1 MKLSWEARLGIILV
15 LLSIII
21 YSIKYLVTGDAENIF
36 NYLFNSLGYLPL
48 NVLLV
53 TIILNRLLANRARQN
68 KMEKMN
74 IVVGV
79 FFSEIGTW
87 LLTYLSDSDPNL
99 CKLSGDLVKIDQWSE
114 EEFVRVQDKFK
125 SHNYS
130 IDIKKI
136 DIKLLST
143 YLSSKRDFS
152 LRLLENP
159 LLLENESFTNLLRS
173 VFHLTEELE
182 HRRDLQGLPDSDYLH
197 LAGDIER
204 AYLLLVVE
212 WMTYMRYL
220 NSNYPYLFSLAMR
233 TNPFDEN
240 ACVTVKSPETCTE
253 II

>member
-1 MKLSWEARLGIILV
+1 MEMKLSWEARLGIFLI
-15 LLSIII
+15 LLSVII
-21 YSIKYLVTGDAENIF
+21 YGIKYLIIGDAENIF

-53 TIILNRLLANRARQN
+53 TLILNRLLANRSKQN
-68 KMEKMN
+68 KLEKMN

-79 FFSEIGTW
+79 FFSEVGTW
-87 LLTYLSDSDPNL
+87 LLTYLSDNDPNL
-99 CKLSGDLVKIDQWSE
+99 CRLSGDLVKIDQWSD
-114 EEFVRVQDKFK
+114 EEFIRVQEKFK
-125 SHNYS
+125 NHNYS

-136 DIKLLST
+136 DIKVLST
-143 YLSSKRDFS
+143 YLSSKRSFS

-182 HRRDLQGLPDSDYLH
+182 QRRDFQVLPDSDYLH

-204 AYLLLVVE
+204 AYFLLVME
-212 WMTYMRYL
+212 WIAYMRYL

-240 ACVTVKSPETCTE
+240 ACVVVK
-253 II
+253 

>member
-1 MKLSWEARLGIILV
+1 MEMKLSWEARLGIFLI
-15 LLSIII
+15 LLSFII
-21 YSIKYLVTGDAENIF
+21 YGIKYLIIGDAENIF

-53 TIILNRLLANRARQN
+53 TLILNRLLANRSKQN
-68 KMEKMN
+68 KLEKMN

-79 FFSEIGTW
+79 FFSEVGTW
-87 LLTYLSDSDPNL
+87 LLTYLSDNDPNL
-99 CKLSGDLVKIDQWSE
+99 CRLSGDLVKIDRWSD
-114 EEFVRVQDKFK
+114 EEFIRVQDKFK
-125 SHNYS
+125 NHNYS

-136 DIKLLST
+136 DVKALST
-143 YLSSKRDFS
+143 YLSSKRSFS

-182 HRRDLQGLPDSDYLH
+182 HRRDFQGLPDSDYLH
-197 LAGDIER
+197 LSGDIER
-204 AYLLLVVE
+204 AYFLLVME
-212 WMTYMRYL
+212 WMAYMRYL

-240 ACVTVKSPETCTE
+240 ACVVVK
-253 II
+253 

>member
-1 MKLSWEARLGIILV
+1 MKLSWEARLGIFLI
-15 LLSIII
+15 LLSLII
-21 YSIKYLVTGDAENIF
+21 YGIKYLIIGDAENIF

-53 TIILNRLLANRARQN
+53 TLILNRLLANRSKQN
-68 KMEKMN
+68 KLEKMN

-79 FFSEIGTW
+79 FFSEVGTW
-87 LLTYLSDSDPNL
+87 LLTYLSDNDPNL
-99 CKLSGDLVKIDQWSE
+99 CRLSGDLVKIDQWSD
-114 EEFVRVQDKFK
+114 EEFIRVQDKFK
-125 SHNYS
+125 NHNYS

-136 DIKLLST
+136 DIKALST
-143 YLSSKRDFS
+143 YLSSKRGFS

-159 LLLENESFTNLLRS
+159 LLLENESFTNLLRA

-182 HRRDLQGLPDSDYLH
+182 HRRDFQGLPDSDYLH

-204 AYLLLVVE
+204 AYFLLVME

-240 ACVTVKSPETCTE
+240 ACVVVK
-253 II
+253 

>member
-1 MKLSWEARLGIILV
+1 MKLSWEARLGIFLI
-15 LLSIII
+15 LLSFII
-21 YSIKYLVTGDAENIF
+21 YGIKYLIIGDAENIF

-53 TIILNRLLANRARQN
+53 TIILNRLLANRSKQN
-68 KMEKMN
+68 RLEKMN

-87 LLTYLSDSDPNL
+87 LLTYLSDNDPNL

-114 EEFVRVQDKFK
+114 EEFARVQEKFK
-125 SHNYS
+125 NHNYS
-130 IDIKKI
+130 IDINKI
-136 DIKLLST
+136 DIKALST
-143 YLSSKRDFS
+143 YLSSKRGFS

-159 LLLENESFTNLLRS
+159 ILLENESFTNLLRS

-182 HRRDLQGLPDSDYLH
+182 HRQDLQGLPDSDYQH
-197 LAGDIER
+197 LASDIER
-204 AYLLLVVE
+204 AYRLLVME
-212 WMTYMRYL
+212 WMAYMRYL

-240 ACVTVKSPETCTE
+240 ACVTVK
-253 II
+253 

>member
-1 MKLSWEARLGIILV
+1 MEMKLSWEARLGIFLI

-21 YSIKYLVTGDAENIF
+21 YSIKYLIIPDAENIF

-53 TIILNRLLANRARQN
+53 TLILNRLLANRSRQN
-68 KMEKMN
+68 KLEKMN

-79 FFSEIGTW
+79 FFSELGTW
-87 LLTYLSDSDPNL
+87 LLTYLSDNDPNL

-114 EEFVRVQDKFK
+114 EEFIRVQDKFK
-125 SHNYS
+125 SHKYS

-136 DIKLLST
+136 DIKALST
-143 YLSSKRDFS
+143 YLSSKRSFS

-182 HRRDLQGLPDSDYLH
+182 HRRDIQMLPDSDYQH

-204 AYLLLVVE
+204 AYFLLVME

-240 ACVTVKSPETCTE
+240 ACVVVK
-253 II
+253 

>member
-1 MKLSWEARLGIILV
+1 MKLSWEARLGIFLIM
-15 LLSIII
+15 LSFII
-21 YSIKYLVTGDAENIF
+21 YGIKYMIIGDAENIF

-53 TIILNRLLANRARQN
+53 TLILNRLLANRSKQN
-68 KMEKMN
+68 KLEKMN

-87 LLTYLSDSDPNL
+87 LLTYLSDNDPNL
-99 CKLSGDLVKIDQWSE
+99 CQLSGDLVKIDQWSD
-114 EEFVRVQDKFK
+114 EEFIRVQDKFK
-125 SHNYS
+125 NHNYS
-130 IDIKKI
+130 IDIKRI
-136 DIKLLST
+136 DIKALST
-143 YLSSKRDFS
+143 YLSTKRSFS

-159 LLLENESFTNLLRS
+159 LLLENESFTNLLRA

-182 HRRDLQGLPDSDYLH
+182 QRRDFQGLPDSDYLH

-204 AYLLLVVE
+204 AYFLLVME
-212 WMTYMRYL
+212 WMAYMRYL

-240 ACVTVKSPETCTE
+240 ACVVVK
-253 II
+253 

>member
-1 MKLSWEARLGIILV
+1 MKLSWEARLGIFLIM
-15 LLSIII
+15 LSFII
-21 YSIKYLVTGDAENIF
+21 YGIKYMIIGDAENIF

-53 TIILNRLLANRARQN
+53 TLILNRLLANRSKQN
-68 KMEKMN
+68 KLEKMN

-87 LLTYLSDSDPNL
+87 LLTYLSDNDPNL
-99 CKLSGDLVKIDQWSE
+99 CRLSGDLVKIDQWSD
-114 EEFVRVQDKFK
+114 EEFIRVQDKFK
-125 SHNYS
+125 NHNYS

-136 DIKLLST
+136 DIKALST
-143 YLSSKRDFS
+143 YLSTKRSFS

-159 LLLENESFTNLLRS
+159 LLLENESFTNLLRA

-182 HRRDLQGLPDSDYLH
+182 QRRDFQGLPDSDYLH

-204 AYLLLVVE
+204 AYFLLVME
-212 WMTYMRYL
+212 WMAYMRYL

-240 ACVTVKSPETCTE
+240 ACVVVK
-253 II
+253 

>member
-1 MKLSWEARLGIILV
+1 MEMKLSWEARLGIFLI
-15 LLSIII
+15 LLSVII
-21 YSIKYLVTGDAENIF
+21 YGIKYLITGDAVNIF
-36 NYLFNSLGYLPL
+36 NYVFNSLGYLPL

-53 TIILNRLLANRARQN
+53 TLILNRLLANRSKQN
-68 KMEKMN
+68 KLEKMN

-79 FFSEIGTW
+79 FFSEVGTW
-87 LLTYLSDSDPNL
+87 LLTYLSDNDPNL
-99 CKLSGDLVKIDQWSE
+99 CRLSGDLVKIDQWSD
-114 EEFVRVQDKFK
+114 EEFIRVQEKFK
-125 SHNYS
+125 NHNYS

-136 DIKLLST
+136 DLNALSS
-143 YLSSKRDFS
+143 YLSSKRGFS

-182 HRRDLQGLPDSDYLH
+182 QRRDLQGLPDSDYRH

-204 AYLLLVVE
+204 AYFLLVLT
-212 WMTYMRYL
+212 WMAYMRYL

-240 ACVTVKSPETCTE
+240 ACVVVK
-253 II
+253 

>member
-1 MKLSWEARLGIILV
+1 
-15 LLSIII
+15 
-21 YSIKYLVTGDAENIF
+21 
-36 NYLFNSLGYLPL
+36 L

-53 TIILNRLLANRARQN
+53 TLILNRLLANRSKQN
-68 KMEKMN
+68 KLEKMN

-79 FFSEIGTW
+79 FFSEVGTW
-87 LLTYLSDSDPNL
+87 LLTYLSDNDPNL
-99 CKLSGDLVKIDQWSE
+99 GLLSGDLVKIDQWSD
-114 EEFVRVQDKFK
+114 EEFIRVQDKFK
-125 SHNYS
+125 NHNYS

-136 DIKLLST
+136 DIKALST
-143 YLSSKRDFS
+143 YLSTKRSFS

-159 LLLENESFTNLLRS
+159 LLLENERFTNLLRA

-182 HRRDLQGLPDSDYLH
+182 HRRDFQGLPDSDYLH

-204 AYLLLVVE
+204 AYFLLVME

-240 ACVTVKSPETCTE
+240 ACVVVK
-253 II
+253 

>member
-1 MKLSWEARLGIILV
+1 MDLKLSWEGRLGIFLI
-15 LLSIII
+15 LLSLII
-21 YSIKYLVTGDAENIF
+21 YGIKYLIIGDAENIF

-53 TIILNRLLANRARQN
+53 TLILNRLLANRSKQN
-68 KMEKMN
+68 KLEKMN

-87 LLTYLSDSDPNL
+87 LLTYLSDNDPNL
-99 CKLSGDLVKIDQWSE
+99 CRLSGDLVKIDQWSD
-114 EEFVRVQDKFK
+114 EEFIRVQDKFK
-125 SHNYS
+125 NHRYS

-136 DIKLLST
+136 DIKALST
-143 YLSSKRDFS
+143 YLSSKRSFS

-159 LLLENESFTNLLRS
+159 LLLENESFTNLLRA

-182 HRRDLQGLPDSDYLH
+182 HRRDFQELPDSDYLH

-204 AYLLLVVE
+204 AYFLLVME

-240 ACVTVKSPETCTE
+240 ACVVVK
-253 II
+253 

>member
-1 MKLSWEARLGIILV
+1 MKLSWEARLGIFLIM
-15 LLSIII
+15 LSFII
-21 YSIKYLVTGDAENIF
+21 YGIKYMIIGDAENTF

-53 TIILNRLLANRARQN
+53 TLILNRLLANRSKQN
-68 KMEKMN
+68 KLEKMN

-87 LLTYLSDSDPNL
+87 LLTYLSDNDPNL
-99 CKLSGDLVKIDQWSE
+99 CRLSGDLVKIDQWSD
-114 EEFVRVQDKFK
+114 EEFIRVQDKFK
-125 SHNYS
+125 NHNYS

-136 DIKLLST
+136 DIKALST
-143 YLSSKRDFS
+143 YLSTKRSFS

-159 LLLENESFTNLLRS
+159 LLLENESFTNLLRA

-182 HRRDLQGLPDSDYLH
+182 QRRDFQGLPDSDYLH

-204 AYLLLVVE
+204 AYFLLVME
-212 WMTYMRYL
+212 WMAYMRYL

-240 ACVTVKSPETCTE
+240 ACVVVK
-253 II
+253 

>member
-1 MKLSWEARLGIILV
+1 MEMKLSWETRLGIFLI
-15 LLSIII
+15 LLSVII
-21 YSIKYLVTGDAENIF
+21 YGIKYLIIGDAENIF

-53 TIILNRLLANRARQN
+53 TLILNRLLANRSKQN

-79 FFSEIGTW
+79 FFSEAGTW
-87 LLTYLSDSDPNL
+87 LLTYLSGNDPNL
-99 CKLSGDLVKIDQWSE
+99 CRLSGDLVKIDQWSDE
-114 EEFVRVQDKFK
+114 EIIRVQDKFK
-125 SHNYS
+125 NHNYS

-136 DIKLLST
+136 DIKALT
-143 YLSSKRDFS
+143 NYLSSKRGFF

-159 LLLENESFTNLLRS
+159 LLLENESFTNLLRA

-182 HRRDLQGLPDSDYLH
+182 QRRDLQGLPDSDYHH

-204 AYLLLVVE
+204 AYFLLVME
-212 WMTYMRYL
+212 WMAYMRYL

-240 ACVTVKSPETCTE
+240 ACVVVK
-253 II
+253 

>member
-1 MKLSWEARLGIILV
+1 MKLSWEARLGIFLIM
-15 LLSIII
+15 LSFII
-21 YSIKYLVTGDAENIF
+21 YGIKYMIIGDAENIF

-53 TIILNRLLANRARQN
+53 TLILNRLLANRSKQN
-68 KMEKMN
+68 KLEKMN

-87 LLTYLSDSDPNL
+87 LLTYLSDNDPNL
-99 CKLSGDLVKIDQWSE
+99 CRLSGDLVKIDQWSD
-114 EEFVRVQDKFK
+114 EEFIRVQDKFK
-125 SHNYS
+125 NHNYS

-136 DIKLLST
+136 DIKALST
-143 YLSSKRDFS
+143 YLSTKRSFS

-159 LLLENESFTNLLRS
+159 LLLENESFTNLLRA
-173 VFHLTEELE
+173 VYHLTEELE
-182 HRRDLQGLPDSDYLH
+182 QRRDFQGLPDSDYLH

-204 AYLLLVVE
+204 AYFLLVME
-212 WMTYMRYL
+212 WMAYMRYL

-240 ACVTVKSPETCTE
+240 ACVVVK
-253 II
+253 

>member
-1 MKLSWEARLGIILV
+1 MKLSWEARLGIFLI
-15 LLSIII
+15 LLSLII
-21 YSIKYLVTGDAENIF
+21 YGIKYLITGDAVNIF
-36 NYLFNSLGYLPL
+36 NYVFNSLGYLPL

-53 TIILNRLLANRARQN
+53 TLILNRLLANRSKQN
-68 KMEKMN
+68 KLEKMN

-79 FFSEIGTW
+79 FFSEVGTW
-87 LLTYLSDSDPNL
+87 LLTYLSDNDPNL
-99 CKLSGDLVKIDQWSE
+99 SRLSGDLVKIDQWSD
-114 EEFVRVQDKFK
+114 EEFIRVQEKFK
-125 SHNYS
+125 NHNYS

-136 DIKLLST
+136 DINALSS
-143 YLSSKRDFS
+143 YLSSKRGFS

-182 HRRDLQGLPDSDYLH
+182 QRRDLQGLPDSDYRH

-204 AYLLLVVE
+204 AYFLLVLT
-212 WMTYMRYL
+212 WMAYMRYL

-240 ACVTVKSPETCTE
+240 ACVVVK
-253 II
+253 

>member
-1 MKLSWEARLGIILV
+1 MEMKLSWEARLGIFLI
-15 LLSIII
+15 LLSFII
-21 YSIKYLVTGDAENIF
+21 YGIKYLIIGDAENIF

-53 TIILNRLLANRARQN
+53 TLILNRLLANRSKQN
-68 KMEKMN
+68 KLEKMN

-79 FFSEIGTW
+79 FFSEVGTW
-87 LLTYLSDSDPNL
+87 LLTYLSDNDPNL
-99 CKLSGDLVKIDQWSE
+99 CRLSGDLVKIDRWSD
-114 EEFVRVQDKFK
+114 EEFIRVQDKFK
-125 SHNYS
+125 NHNYS

-136 DIKLLST
+136 DVKALST
-143 YLSSKRDFS
+143 YLSSKRSFS
-152 LRLLENP
+152 VRLLENP
-159 LLLENESFTNLLRS
+159 LLLENESFTNLLRA

-182 HRRDLQGLPDSDYLH
+182 HRRDFQGLQGLPDSDYLH

-204 AYLLLVVE
+204 AYFLLVIE

-240 ACVTVKSPETCTE
+240 ACVVVK
-253 II
+253 

>member
-1 MKLSWEARLGIILV
+1 MEMKLSWEARLGIFLI

-21 YSIKYLVTGDAENIF
+21 YSIKYLIIPDAENIF

-53 TIILNRLLANRARQN
+53 TLILNRLLANRSRQN
-68 KMEKMN
+68 KLEKMN

-79 FFSEIGTW
+79 FFSELGTW
-87 LLTYLSDSDPNL
+87 LLTYLSDNDPNL

-114 EEFVRVQDKFK
+114 EEFIRVQDKFK
-125 SHNYS
+125 SHKYS
-130 IDIKKI
+130 IEIKKI
-136 DIKLLST
+136 DIKALST
-143 YLSSKRDFS
+143 YLSSKRSFS

-182 HRRDLQGLPDSDYLH
+182 HRRDIQSLPDSDYQH

-204 AYLLLVVE
+204 AYFLLVME

-220 NSNYPYLFSLAMR
+220 NLNYPYLFSLAMR

-240 ACVTVKSPETCTE
+240 ACVVVK
-253 II
+253 

>member
-1 MKLSWEARLGIILV
+1 MKLSWEARLGIFLI
-15 LLSIII
+15 LLSLII
-21 YSIKYLVTGDAENIF
+21 YGIKYLIIGDAENIF

-53 TIILNRLLANRARQN
+53 TLILNRLLANRSKQN
-68 KMEKMN
+68 KLEKMN

-87 LLTYLSDSDPNL
+87 LLTYLSDNDPNL
-99 CKLSGDLVKIDQWSE
+99 CRLSGDLVKIDQWSD
-114 EEFVRVQDKFK
+114 EEFIRVQDKFK
-125 SHNYS
+125 NHNYS

-136 DIKLLST
+136 DIKALST
-143 YLSSKRDFS
+143 YLSTKRSFS

-159 LLLENESFTNLLRS
+159 LLLENESFTNLLRA

-182 HRRDLQGLPDSDYLH
+182 HRRDFQGLPDSDYLH

-204 AYLLLVVE
+204 AYFLLVME

-240 ACVTVKSPETCTE
+240 ACVVVK
-253 II
+253 

>member
-1 MKLSWEARLGIILV
+1 MEMKLSWEARLGIFLI
-15 LLSIII
+15 LLSLII
-21 YSIKYLVTGDAENIF
+21 YGIKYLIIGDAENIF

-53 TIILNRLLANRARQN
+53 TLILNRLLANRSRQN
-68 KMEKMN
+68 KLEKMN

-79 FFSEIGTW
+79 FFSEAGTW
-87 LLTYLSDSDPNL
+87 LLTYLSDNDPNL
-99 CKLSGDLVKIDQWSE
+99 SRLSGDLVKIDQWSD
-114 EEFVRVQDKFK
+114 EEFIRVQDKFK
-125 SHNYS
+125 DHNYS

-136 DIKLLST
+136 DIKALTT
-143 YLSSKRDFS
+143 YLSSKRGFS

-182 HRRDLQGLPDSDYLH
+182 QRRDLQGLPDSDYRH

-204 AYLLLVVE
+204 AYFLLVME
-212 WMTYMRYL
+212 WMAYMRYL

-240 ACVTVKSPETCTE
+240 ACVVVK
-253 II
+253 

>member
-1 MKLSWEARLGIILV
+1 MKLSWEARLGIFLI
-15 LLSIII
+15 LLSLII
-21 YSIKYLVTGDAENIF
+21 YGIKYLIIGDAENIF

-53 TIILNRLLANRARQN
+53 TLILNRLLANRSKQN
-68 KMEKMN
+68 KLEKMN

-79 FFSEIGTW
+79 FFSEVGTW
-87 LLTYLSDSDPNL
+87 LLTYLSDNDPNL
-99 CKLSGDLVKIDQWSE
+99 CRLSGDLVKIDQWSD
-114 EEFVRVQDKFK
+114 EEFIRVQDKFK
-125 SHNYS
+125 NHSYS

-136 DIKLLST
+136 DVKALST
-143 YLSSKRDFS
+143 YLSTKRSFS

-159 LLLENESFTNLLRS
+159 LLLENESFTNLLRA

-182 HRRDLQGLPDSDYLH
+182 HRRDIQERPDSDYQH

-204 AYLLLVVE
+204 AYFLLVME

-240 ACVTVKSPETCTE
+240 ACVVVK
-253 II
+253 

>member
-1 MKLSWEARLGIILV
+1 MEMKLSWEARLGIFLI
-15 LLSIII
+15 LLSLII
-21 YSIKYLVTGDAENIF
+21 YGIKYLIIGDAENIF

-53 TIILNRLLANRARQN
+53 TLILNRLLANRSKQN
-68 KMEKMN
+68 KLEKMN

-87 LLTYLSDSDPNL
+87 LLTYLSDNDPNL
-99 CKLSGDLVKIDQWSE
+99 CRLSGDLVKIDQWSD
-114 EEFVRVQDKFK
+114 EEFIRVQDKFK
-125 SHNYS
+125 NHRYS

-136 DIKLLST
+136 DIKALST
-143 YLSSKRDFS
+143 YLSSKRSFS

-159 LLLENESFTNLLRS
+159 LLLENESFTNLLRA

-182 HRRDLQGLPDSDYLH
+182 HRRDLQDLPDSDYLH

-204 AYLLLVVE
+204 AYFLLVME

-240 ACVTVKSPETCTE
+240 ACVVVK
-253 II
+253 

>member
-1 MKLSWEARLGIILV
+1 MKLSWEARLGIFLI
-15 LLSIII
+15 LLSLII
-21 YSIKYLVTGDAENIF
+21 YGIKYLITGDAENIF

-53 TIILNRLLANRARQN
+53 TLILNSLLANRSKQN
-68 KMEKMN
+68 KLEKMN

-79 FFSEIGTW
+79 FFSELGTW
-87 LLTYLSDSDPNL
+87 LLTYLSDNDPNL
-99 CKLSGDLVKIDQWSE
+99 CRLSGDLVKIDQWSD
-114 EEFVRVQDKFK
+114 EEFIRVQDKFK
-125 SHNYS
+125 NHSYS

-136 DIKLLST
+136 DIKALST
-143 YLSSKRDFS
+143 YLSSKRSFS

-159 LLLENESFTNLLRS
+159 LLLENESFTNLLRA

-182 HRRDLQGLPDSDYLH
+182 HRRDLQDLPDSDYLH

-204 AYLLLVVE
+204 TYFLLVME
-212 WMTYMRYL
+212 WMAYMRYL

-240 ACVTVKSPETCTE
+240 ACVVVK
-253 II
+253 